1 MTEEIKAIEQLTI
14 DDTTF
19 IVADL
24 PEEIQQLVKK
34 YEDWR
39 DRLVVAQDEVVL
51 VQSAL
56 QTLGQSVVGS
66 IQQFEAAKAEAA
78 EKAAADA
85 AAEAAKAAE
94 PVVIEAAAADVLVID
109 DDAAE

>member
-1 MTEEIKAIEQLTI
+1 MTDVDAIEQLTI

-24 PEEIQQLVKK
+24 PAEIQQLVKK

-39 DRLVVAQDEVVL
+39 DRLVVAQDEVIL

-66 IQQFEAAKAEAA
+66 IQQFETAKAEA
-78 EKAAADA
+78 
-85 AAEAAKAAE
+85 
-94 PVVIEAAAADVLVID
+94 EAAAKEEAVESKEEEAPVADVLVIE
-109 DDAAE
+109 DDATE